1 MLIHRSTPL
10 FDYDSVD
17 KLLVRV
23 PLYDAAP
30 LSSDLVH
37 ITCVILASEILE
49 SSTML
54 KAAPGNYQ
62 GGQSR

>member
-10 FDYDSVD
+10 FDYISVD

-30 LSSDLVH
+30 LSSDLLH
-37 ITCVILASEILE
+37 ITCVN
-49 SSTML
+49 M
-54 KAAPGNYQ
+54 
-62 GGQSR
+62 